1 MQKDRWLWNVFIVAQ
16 LVLITHGVMRMM
28 RRKQKMML
36 AFNSAIALETSGG
49 DVSKIVAENSVLKSS
64 LADLLEERAEL
75 IGKRDKG
82 RPTKAE
88 QYAGPEVIKRLIDFF
103 RIPNNS

>member
-1 MQKDRWLWNVFIVAQ
+1 
-16 LVLITHGVMRMM
+16 MRMM

-103 RIPNNS
+103 RIQNNS

>member
-49 DVSKIVAENSVLKSS
+49 DVSKIVAEIQFSNRRWPIFLKN
-64 LADLLEERAEL
+64 ERSWL
-75 IGKRDKG
+75 GRGIKG
-82 RPTKAE
+82 V
-88 QYAGPEVIKRLIDFF
+88 QQRL
-103 RIPNNS
+103 NNMQVQRL